1 MGKKALMPLANGFEE
16 IEAITIVDILR
27 RAGVEVEIAGLGRYE
42 ILGAHGIAIGAEST
56 IEDAEDDEFDLIV
69 LAGGHEN
76 AMSLAADMPTQR
88 ILSKMRDGGKLIA
101 AICAAPIA
109 LAQAGVIDGD
119 FTCYGGYEG
128 GIEGNFK
135 RERVVENKNVITSQ
149 GPGTAA
155 DFAFALVTRLKG
167 AEMTAQ
173 LKRAMYFA

>member
-16 IEAITIVDILR
+16 IEAITIADILR

-88 ILSKMRDGGKLIA
+88 ILRKMRDSGKLIA

-135 RERVVENKNVITSQ
+135 RDRVVESGNVITSQ

-173 LKRAMYFA
+173 LKRAMYFS